1 MYLNFSGSKT
11 DAKTWFIDLDGVLA
25 MHNQYKSGNDEL
37 IEGSREALSKI
48 SKKDIVIGISAS
60 GNTPYVIG
68 GLLKCIQNEVSTGI
82 ITCNPNTKLK
92 QKVNCCVE
100 LVVGPEFITGST
112 RMKAGTAQKMALNM
126 ITTSVMIKLGHV
138 LDNKMV
144 DMKLSNKKLKKR
156 AIKIISNKFKI
167 NEVKAESL
175 LNKYGSVRKVINKL
189 K

>member
-1 MYLNFSGSKT
+1 
-11 DAKTWFIDLDGVLA
+11 
-25 MHNQYKSGNDEL
+25 
-37 IEGSREALSKI
+37 
-48 SKKDIVIGISAS
+48 
-60 GNTPYVIG
+60 
-68 GLLKCIQNEVSTGI
+68 
-82 ITCNPNTKLK
+82 
-92 QKVNCCVE
+92 
-100 LVVGPEFITGST
+100 
-112 RMKAGTAQKMALNM
+112 MALNM

-144 DMKLSNKKLKKR
+144 DMKLSNKKLKNR

>member
-1 MYLNFSGSKT
+1 
-11 DAKTWFIDLDGVLA
+11 
-25 MHNQYKSGNDEL
+25 
-37 IEGSREALSKI
+37 
-48 SKKDIVIGISAS
+48 
-60 GNTPYVIG
+60 
-68 GLLKCIQNEVSTGI
+68 
-82 ITCNPNTKLK
+82 
-92 QKVNCCVE
+92 
-100 LVVGPEFITGST
+100 
-112 RMKAGTAQKMALNM
+112 MKAGTAQKMALNM